1 MRRKDRELQDYKLIE
16 DIIRRTDVCHI
27 ALSNND
33 IPYIVTLNFG
43 YSNEP
48 TKRIF
53 FHCAATGRK
62 IEMIKQN
69 NLACF
74 QFDTDHKLTS
84 GPKGCDWGMSYSSV
98 VGYGR
103 IKHVTEETEKIKA
116 LEIIMSQYSGRKD
129 FTFDESIL
137 EHTTILQLD
146 IEEITG
152 KRKE

>member
-16 DIIRRTDVCHI
+16 DIIRKTDVCHI

-43 YSNEP
+43 YSNIP
-48 TKRIF
+48 TKRLL
-53 FHCAATGRK
+53 FHCASAGKK

-69 NLACF
+69 NLVCF
-74 QFDTDHKLTS
+74 EFDTDHKLTS
-84 GPKGCDWGMSYSSV
+84 GSKGCEWGMSYSSV

-103 IKHVTEETEKIKA
+103 IKFITEKSEKIKA
-116 LEIIMSQYSGRKD
+116 LEIIMSQYSD
-129 FTFDESIL
+129 SNNFTFDESIL
-137 EHTTILQLD
+137 ERTSILQLD